1 MDIRSLK
8 DIDFDTVFHAFEQAF
23 ADYEIR
29 FEKEEV
35 RAMLKRRGFNPG
47 LSFAAFDDDHIVAF
61 TLNGTG
67 EYGGIPTAYD
77 TGTGTLAGYRGQG
90 IAKKIF
96 EYSIPY
102 LRQAGIR
109 QYLLEVIHDNEKAVS
124 VYRKLG
130 FDTTREL
137 DCFRQ
142 SIDQITNMRHEAAGV
157 DIEIARM
164 DIKDVV
170 TASGFCDFSPS
181 WQNGVESLTRAGDDL
196 ICLGAYI
203 SGRFVGYCVL
213 DPLTGD
219 ISQIA
224 VDRDHRRKGIAT
236 MLLGEAIGLMRT
248 DRIKVLNVSS
258 ADEAMKAFLIGKNIA
273 PAGKQFEMILPI

>member
-35 RAMLKRRGFNPG
+35 RAMLKRRGYTHE
-47 LSFAAFDDDHIVAF
+47 LSFAMFDNGDIVAF

-67 EYGGIPTAYD
+67 IYRGVRTAYD
-77 TGTGTLAGYRGQG
+77 TGTGTLEAYRGKG
-90 IAKKIF
+90 IAKEIF
-96 EYSIPY
+96 QHSIPY
-102 LRQAGIR
+102 LKDAGIG

-142 SIDQITNMRHEAAGV
+142 SIDQITNMRHEATGG

-164 DIKDVV
+164 DIEDVA
-170 TASGFCDFSPS
+170 TASGFCDFSSS

-196 ICLGAYI
+196 ICLGAYM
-203 SGRFVGYCVL
+203 SGRLVGYCVL

-224 VDRDHRRKGIAT
+224 VDRDYRRKGIAT